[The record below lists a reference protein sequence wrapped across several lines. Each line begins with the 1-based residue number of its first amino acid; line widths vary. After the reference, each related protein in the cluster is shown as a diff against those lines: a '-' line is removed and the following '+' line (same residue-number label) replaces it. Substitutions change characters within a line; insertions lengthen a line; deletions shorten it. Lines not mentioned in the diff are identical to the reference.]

1 MPPLEN
7 INAATERIASRS
19 VSNAGFSLT
28 EGARA
33 SMKLIVTEN
42 KLESAIKEAM
52 GSAKPLKAGIER
64 KLPIAHPH
72 WQWLFCERISNIEGV
87 EFDSKIDVGEEDAF
101 FDVQVEAPPLAYY
114 ARYKRYELS
123 VDFTSRPYA
132 LLPDTS
138 IKKFNLTWTNEFGA
152 VESKDFN
159 EEYLRYTEYRR
170 QPSSEFLTAENGQ
183 MIWKMDNNPVA
194 PPVVALQNAA
204 VAGGQLR
211 MLIRSA
217 QIEYKFYEVPY
228 TFITSAKSFIARA
241 TGHVNI
247 IDWNDHKAGSLL
259 MLGASVDKVYSP
271 LFPEWIETDAEAL
284 VPSQQ
289 KLCDIT
295 FNMLERNEAPAI
307 AYAGVTGNDVAYGH
321 NLLFNPQTSK
331 WYYAVN
337 NNTGKP
343 TYPAFPFQLLFA
355 NPDQ

>member
-1 MPPLEN
+1 MPPLDN

-19 VSNAGFSLT
+19 VSNSGFSLT

-33 SMKLIVTEN
+33 SMKLIVTED
-42 KLESAIKEAM
+42 KLESAIREAM
-52 GSAKPLKAGIER
+52 GSATPLQAGIQR
-64 KLPIAHPH
+64 KVPIAHPH

-87 EFDSKIDVGEEDAF
+87 EFDRKVDATEEDVL
-101 FDVQVEAPPLAYY
+101 FDTQSEAPPLTYY
-114 ARYKRYELS
+114 ARYKRYELAL
-123 VDFTSRPYA
+123 DFTARPYA
-132 LLPDTS
+132 VLPDSS
-138 IKKFNLTWTNEFGA
+138 IKTFTETWTTEAGA
-152 VESKDFN
+152 IEIKEYA

-170 QPSSEFLTAENGQ
+170 TPSSEFLTAENGQ
-183 MIWKMDNNPVA
+183 MVWKMDANPT
-194 PPVVALQNAA
+194 PPPTVTLQDKA

-228 TFITSAKSFIARA
+228 TFITSTKSFISRA

-247 IDWNDHKAGSLL
+247 FDWNGHKAGSLL
-259 MLGASVDKVYSP
+259 MLGATVDRVYTP
-271 LFPEWIETDAEAL
+271 IFPQWIETGGGGY

-295 FNMLERNEAPAI
+295 FQMLERDEAPGI
-307 AYAGVTGNDVAYGH
+307 AYAGATGNAVAYGH
-321 NLLFNPQTSK
+321 NLLFNPQTAR

-337 NNTGKP
+337 QNTGKP
-343 TYPAFPFQLLFA
+343 TYPAFPFSLIFA